1 MVHTACDDAAI
12 ELHAQ
17 NAPVSPPPPL
27 ARVTWRCAHV
37 LRLRPPHISHQ
48 AWRRRACSLTWS
60 PRDASELQCPRRT
73 PLPTAPGV
81 PTAGFGFARACVHAM
96 DDDDNSPRLL
106 AAPRHHELESL
117 GVSRERFLQ
126 LLVFA
131 AACLLTAVNWNILV
145 R

>member
-1 MVHTACDDAAI
+1 
-12 ELHAQ
+12 
-17 NAPVSPPPPL
+17 
-27 ARVTWRCAHV
+27 
-37 LRLRPPHISHQ
+37 
-48 AWRRRACSLTWS
+48 
-60 PRDASELQCPRRT
+60 
-73 PLPTAPGV
+73 
-81 PTAGFGFARACVHAM
+81 M